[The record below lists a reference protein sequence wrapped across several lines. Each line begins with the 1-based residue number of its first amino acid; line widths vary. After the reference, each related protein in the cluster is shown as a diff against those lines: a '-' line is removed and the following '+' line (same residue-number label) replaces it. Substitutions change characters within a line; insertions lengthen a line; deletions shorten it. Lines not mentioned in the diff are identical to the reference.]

1 MCGFDSCY
9 PCLML
14 LIFNQNRKR
23 RNKIYRRRRGFLS
36 KKTCLVVR
44 RSKSFLRAKLRRFKI
59 AFRHRLPKVKLKRRV
74 IRQARRRFK
83 IINTPKKRLY
93 HFAQGAR
100 YLPKVPTS
108 EVIFAQWISKTQSK
122 TIFLIESHTLSIKYS
137 LRILTINLFFVKL
150 RLILLTR
157 PPFYFGFIL
166 FNYTI
171 YLNFIALFFTIQ

>member
-1 MCGFDSCY
+1 MYNQKISSVMCNQRGESPVNLVIFIRGIVQWQNGGLQNRMCGFDSCY

-14 LIFNQNRKR
+14 LIFNQNHKR

-100 YLPKVPTS
+100 YLPKVSTS
-108 EVIFAQWISKTQSK
+108 EVIFAQ
-122 TIFLIESHTLSIKYS
+122 
-137 LRILTINLFFVKL
+137 
-150 RLILLTR
+150 
-157 PPFYFGFIL
+157 
-166 FNYTI
+166 
-171 YLNFIALFFTIQ
+171 